1 MALPFWSTSPQVWLE
16 LLAIDSPKPLR
27 LTYTATLLIEQD
39 YRGEADG
46 TTLAQR
52 SRRRSRRRS
61 SLLKVSFSPRGSLPI
76 AGASIGMADDGL
88 GFTIATTATPG
99 DGAKAQIYA
108 LRALSSSARDSW
120 VSHLRAWGAVG
131 EKSS

>member
-27 LTYTATLLIEQD
+27 LTYTATLPIEQD

-52 SRRRSRRRS
+52 SRGRSRRRA
-61 SLLKVSFSPRGSLPI
+61 SLLKVSFPPRGSLPI
-76 AGASIGMADDGL
+76 GGASIDMADDGPP
-88 GFTIATTATPG
+88 AT
-99 DGAKAQIYA
+99 KQMSISVFY
-108 LRALSSSARDSW
+108 LVYSAVLPYW
-120 VSHLRAWGAVG
+120 LPLMV
-131 EKSS
+131 